1 MAEQK
6 KPRYFLWAIMILL
19 CVGLLGFGT
28 GGLGNNIR
36 SIGSVGDKDL
46 SVNAYQNAL
55 NQQIRAFEAQIGTRV
70 SFPEAQSFGLVNA
83 AQAQLISSRA
93 LDNEATEIGISVG
106 DERVRQEVLRV
117 PAFRGL
123 DGNFDRETYRQAL
136 QRNGLTEA
144 DFETSIREDM
154 ARTLLQASVIGG
166 VEAPDAYAD
175 ALVQFIGEQRSFTWA
190 DVTEDDLTAPIP
202 GPTDADLQTFYD
214 ENPELFTLPEA
225 REITYAWLTPN
236 MIQDS
241 LSVDETALRELY
253 DSRVEEFVRPERRL
267 VERLAFVD
275 PAAAEAAKQRIDAGE
290 LDFDALVAERGLD
303 LADIDLGDVT
313 IDELGAA
320 GEAVFG
326 ANPGD
331 VVGPINSTIGPA
343 LFRMNAVL
351 AAEEATFEDVR
362 PQLEEELSA
371 DRARRVID
379 ASSEGINDLLAG
391 GATLEDLEAE
401 TDMEL
406 GTISVTPET
415 RDGIAAYEAF
425 RSAAATVEEGDFPVL
440 DNLADGGIFSLRLD
454 GVTPPT
460 LQPFDDVRDEV
471 TTAWN
476 AQRKQ
481 QAIME
486 RAEEIAA
493 TIEPLADFT
502 AIGLDAMAENN
513 LTRRS
518 FVEGTPPGFM
528 VDVFDM
534 DIATTRVIENTN
546 GAIIVRL
553 DGILPPD
560 VDHPAV
566 AAEREQILASTAAG
580 IAQDVFE
587 AYGNE
592 VQSRTDIQ
600 LDQNII
606 NAIHAQ
612 FQ

>member
-6 KPRYFLWAIMILL
+6 KPRYFLWAIMLLL

-28 GGLGNNIR
+28 GGLSGNVR

-55 NQQIRAFEAQIGTRV
+55 NQQLRAFEAQIGTRV
-70 SFPEAQSFGLVNA
+70 SFQEAQTFGLVNA
-83 AQAQLISSRA
+83 AQSQLISNRA
-93 LDNEATEIGISVG
+93 LDNEATQIGISVG
-106 DERVRQEVLRV
+106 DERVRNEVLRV

-136 QRNGLTEA
+136 QRYGLTEA
-144 DFETSIREDM
+144 DFETSIREDL

-166 VEAPDAYAD
+166 VEAPDVYAD
-175 ALVQFIGEQRSFTWA
+175 TLLQFIGEQRSFTWA
-190 DVTEDDLTAPIP
+190 DVTEDDLIAPVP
-202 GPTDADLQTFYD
+202 GPTPADLQTFYD
-214 ENPELFTLPEA
+214 ENPDRFTLPEA

-241 LSVDETALRELY
+241 LSVDETAVRNLY
-253 DSRVEEFVRPERRL
+253 DERVEEFVRPERRL

-275 PAAAEAAKQRIDAGE
+275 SAAAEVAKERLETGE
-290 LDFDALVAERGLD
+290 LDFDTLVAERGLD
-303 LADIDLGDVT
+303 LSDIDLGDVT
-313 IDELGAA
+313 IDDLGPA
-320 GEAVFG
+320 GDAVFG
-326 ANPGD
+326 ASPGD
-331 VVGPINSTIGPA
+331 VVGPINSSIGPA

-362 PQLEEELSA
+362 AQLEVELSE

-379 ASSEGINDLLAG
+379 SSSEDINDLLAG
-391 GATLEDLEAE
+391 GATLEDLAAE

-406 GTISVTPET
+406 GTISITPDT
-415 RDGIAAYEAF
+415 QDGIAAYEAF
-425 RSAAATVEEGDFPVL
+425 RAAAATVEEGDFLVL

-454 GVTPPT
+454 GITPPT
-460 LQPFDDVRDEV
+460 LQPFEEVRDEV
-471 TTAWN
+471 ASAWN
-476 AQRKQ
+476 AERKQ

-486 RAEEIAA
+486 RAEEIAG
-493 TIEPLADFT
+493 TIEPLTDFA
-502 AIGLDAMAENN
+502 AIGLDAKVEEN

-518 FVEGTPPGFM
+518 FIEGTPPGFM
-528 VDVFDM
+528 VEVFEM
-534 DIATTRVIENTN
+534 DIATTQVIENTD

-553 DGILPPD
+553 DGILPPRED
-560 VDHPAV
+560 DPAV
-566 AAEREQILASTAAG
+566 VAERQQILATTAAG
-580 IAQDVFE
+580 IAQDMFE

-592 VQSRTDIQ
+592 VQSRTDIV

-612 FQ
+612 LQ